1 MLWNT
6 VFRFSVISHRFD
18 MALGRGHL
26 RVFIVED
33 EPSIAS
39 ALRVQLGLLGYPEP
53 QWAQD
58 RASALELV
66 QQERP
71 DLVIMDIQLANGDD
85 GAELAV
91 ELRDRWGVPSI
102 FLTSH
107 TDDSTLERCKAAEPA
122 GYLLKPFSLQLL
134 KVTLEMALHREMAI
148 RARREA
154 EERRRRSESLFRAI
168 VDNAPLAILSAD
180 EHDVVQT
187 ANPAAEALFQRPVGE
202 FRGQPLAHLLKDP
215 VPRGDGVVQYI
226 TSIRSSD
233 GRSVPVSVCA
243 LKFGYEGEQL
253 TNLFFSDLRARLALE
268 SQLTSAQDNDALV
281 SLTAT
286 VAHDLNNLLGSLQT
300 FQFLLDTGKGTPNLA
315 AGDVL
320 GHMVQRGSLISD
332 KLFQLGQSDEDAPGL
347 QLRRF
352 LEGSMSLF
360 ASVVGAQ
367 RSVTLTPP
375 PSDPDL
381 FISPQRL
388 RQALLHVLRN
398 AKQATQPGSVIHLT
412 IVDTARDS
420 VDLQVQD
427 TGTGMPPD
435 VQRRAFEPFFST
447 RTGDGAHGLGLSIV
461 ERTITAAGG
470 AVWLESVEGQGTTVT
485 LRLPRT
491 QSA

>member
-1 MLWNT
+1 
-6 VFRFSVISHRFD
+6 

-26 RVFIVED
+26 RVYIVED

-53 QWAQD
+53 RWAQD

-66 QQERP
+66 TEERP
-71 DLVIMDIQLANGDD
+71 DLVIMDIQLAHGDD
-85 GAELAV
+85 GAQLAV
-91 ELRDRWGVPSI
+91 ELRDRWGIPSI

-107 TDDSTLERCKAAEPA
+107 TEDATLERCKAAEPA

-168 VDNAPLAILSAD
+168 VDNAPLSIVSAD
-180 EHDVVQT
+180 EHDIVQT
-187 ANPAAEALFQRPVGE
+187 ANPAATALFQR
-202 FRGQPLAHLLKDP
+202 HLNDFQGVHLSALLTDP
-215 VPRGDGVVQYI
+215 VPVGDGAIQYI

-233 GRSVPVSVCA
+233 GRLVPVSVCA

-253 TNLFFSDLRARLALE
+253 TTLFFSDLRARLALE

-281 SLTAT
+281 SMTAT

-300 FQFLLDTGKGTPNLA
+300 FQFLLDSEKGGQRVTA
-315 AGDVL
+315 VDVL

-332 KLFQLGQSDEDAPGL
+332 KLLQLGQSEEEDARDL
-347 QLRRF
+347 QLFCF
-352 LEGSMSLF
+352 LETSLPLF
-360 ASVVGAQ
+360 RSVVGAQ
-367 RSVTLTPP
+367 RAVTINANRANPELA
-375 PSDPDL
+375 
-381 FISPQRL
+381 ISPQRL

-398 AKQATQPGSVIHLT
+398 AKQATEPGAKIQLT
-412 IVDTARDS
+412 IVDEPGSLVELRVS
-420 VDLQVQD
+420 D
-427 TGTGMPPD
+427 TGCGMTQE
-435 VQRRAFEPFFST
+435 VQRRAFEPFFTT

-470 AVWLESVEGQGTTVT
+470 QVSLQSVPDAGTTVCF
-485 LRLPRT
+485 RLPRKG
-491 QSA
+491 

>member
-1 MLWNT
+1 
-6 VFRFSVISHRFD
+6 

-53 QWAQD
+53 RWAQD
-58 RASALELV
+58 RASALTLV

-71 DLVIMDIQLANGDD
+71 DLVIMDIQLAHGDD

-91 ELRDRWGVPSI
+91 ELRDRWGIPSI

-107 TDDSTLERCKAAEPA
+107 TEDATLERCKAAEPA

-187 ANPAAEALFQRPVGE
+187 ANPAAEALFQRPIDD
-202 FRGQPLAHLLKDP
+202 FRGQPLSTLLQDP

-226 TSIRSSD
+226 TSIRSAD

-268 SQLTSAQDNDALV
+268 SQLTSAQDSDALV
-281 SLTAT
+281 SMTAT

-300 FQFLLDTGKGTPNLA
+300 FQFLLDTGKGALNLTV
-315 AGDVL
+315 GDVL

-332 KLFQLGQSDEDAPGL
+332 KLVQLGQNADEEASGV
-347 QLRRF
+347 QLKRF
-352 LEGSMSLF
+352 LESSMPLF
-360 ASVVGAQ
+360 VSVVGAQ
-367 RSVTLTPP
+367 RSVVVTPTE
-375 PSDPDL
+375 SNPDL
-381 FISPQRL
+381 GVSPQRL
-388 RQALLHVLRN
+388 RQALLHILRN
-398 AKQATQPGSVIHLT
+398 AKQATAAGDQITLT
-412 IVDTARDS
+412 IVDRAGDYVELHVADPGS
-420 VDLQVQD
+420 
-427 TGTGMPPD
+427 GMPPE
-435 VQRRAFEPFFST
+435 VMRRAFEPFFST

-470 AVWLESVEGQGTTVT
+470 VVSLDSVPGRGTTVV
-485 LRLPRT
+485 LRLPRVG
-491 QSA
+491 SA

>member
-1 MLWNT
+1 M
-6 VFRFSVISHRFD
+6 
-18 MALGRGHL
+18 
-26 RVFIVED
+26 FIVED
-33 EPSIAS
+33 EPSIAA

-53 QWAQD
+53 RWAQD
-58 RASALELV
+58 RASALDLV

-71 DLVIMDIQLANGDD
+71 DLIIMDIQLAHGDD

-91 ELRDRWGVPSI
+91 ELRDRWGIPSI

-107 TDDSTLERCKAAEPA
+107 TEDSTLERCKAAEPA

-154 EERRRRSESLFRAI
+154 EEKRRRSESLFRAI

-202 FRGQPLAHLLKDP
+202 FRGQHLAALLEDP
-215 VPRGDGVVQYI
+215 VPQEHGVVQYI
-226 TSIRSSD
+226 TSIRSAD

-300 FQFLLDTGKGTPNLA
+300 FQFLLDTGKGAMNLT

-332 KLFQLGQSDEDAPGL
+332 KLFQLGQNADEDAPGL

-352 LEGSMSLF
+352 LEASMSLF
-360 ASVVGAQ
+360 GSVVGAQ
-367 RSVTLTPP
+367 RSVILTQ
-375 PSDPDL
+375 SDSNPDVH
-381 FISPQRL
+381 ISPQRL
-388 RQALLHVLRN
+388 RQALIHVLRN
-398 AKQATQPGSVIHLT
+398 AKQATASGARITLT
-412 IVDTARDS
+412 IVDLPGDS
-420 VDLQVQD
+420 VDLQVAD
-427 TGTGMPPD
+427 PGSGMTPE

-470 AVWLESVEGQGTTVT
+470 VVSLESATAGGTIVT
-485 LRLPRT
+485 LRLPRSELT
-491 QSA
+491 VKATDTKAPRAS

>member
-1 MLWNT
+1 
-6 VFRFSVISHRFD
+6 

-53 QWAQD
+53 RWASD
-58 RASALELV
+58 RASALDLV
-66 QQERP
+66 KQERP
-71 DLVIMDIQLANGDD
+71 DLVIMDIQLAHGDD

-91 ELRDRWGVPSI
+91 ELRDRWQIPSI

-107 TDDSTLERCKAAEPA
+107 TEDATLERCKAAEPA

-168 VDNAPLAILSAD
+168 VDNAPLAILSTD

-187 ANPAAEALFQRPVGE
+187 ANPAAEALFQRPSGE
-202 FRGQPLAHLLKDP
+202 FRGEHLAGLLKDP
-215 VPRGDGVVQYI
+215 LPVGDGVVQYI

-233 GRSVPVSVCA
+233 GRLVPVSVCA

-253 TNLFFSDLRARLALE
+253 TNLFFTDLRAHLALE
-268 SQLTSAQDNDALV
+268 SHLTSAQDNDALV
-281 SLTAT
+281 SMTAT

-300 FQFLLDTGKGTPNLA
+300 FQFLLDAEKGPAPSLTV
-315 AGDVL
+315 GDLL
-320 GHMVQRGSLISD
+320 GHMVQRGSVLSD
-332 KLFQLGQSDEDAPGL
+332 KLFQLGQSSDDAPGL
-347 QLRRF
+347 ELRGF
-352 LEGSMSLF
+352 LDASLPLF
-360 ASVVGAQ
+360 RSVVGPQ
-367 RSVTLTPP
+367 RVVTITPS
-375 PSDPDL
+375 PSNADVH
-381 FISPQRL
+381 ISPQRL
-388 RQALLHVLRN
+388 RQALLHILRN
-398 AKQATQPGSVIHLT
+398 AKQATSPGAKITLSIIDLPGSMTELRV
-412 IVDTARDS
+412 A
-420 VDLQVQD
+420 D
-427 TGTGMPPD
+427 TGSGMAAD

-470 AVWLESVEGQGTTVT
+470 VVALDSVVGVGTTVS
-485 LRLPRT
+485 LRLPR
-491 QSA
+491 SPAA